1 MVELYDNLQ
10 EMLEAEIEKIV
21 KSGQITQSSLC
32 NLDTLVDIAKDVE
45 EIKTYQDKGYS
56 GRRGVIYN
64 NSYYDDRRDGRYMK
78 YEGDIH
84 YSNTGSKEHML
95 SLMRDAMNNATT
107 QEEHDEIMKMIKKM
121 ENN

>member
-1 MVELYDNLQ
+1 M
-10 EMLEAEIEKIV
+10 
-21 KSGQITQSSLC
+21 
-32 NLDTLVDIAKDVE
+32 
-45 EIKTYQDKGYS
+45 
-56 GRRGVIYN
+56 IYN
-64 NSYYDDRRDGRYMK
+64 NGYNEYSGYGGKYDDRYYDDRRDGRYMK